1 VGETKDAKP
10 WPLWGRVLFWTV
22 FALVVAFLVVDTVR
36 GGSPDWSAAR
46 IVVAVVAVPAVALVF
61 VSLVLRGRTQGSM
74 KRLDAQLADLAD
86 AVRGEQARPPGER
99 PSGAS
104 DGSLTQTLAAVEV
117 ARTALQHGDPR
128 DAVTAPELQDVPADW
143 RADSPLGR
151 VMAECAG
158 TTRRLA
164 RQLRTLDRQRR

>member
-1 VGETKDAKP
+1 MGETKDAKP

-22 FALVVAFLVVDTVR
+22 FALVVAFLVADTVR
-36 GGSPDWSAAR
+36 GGSPDWSTVR
-46 IVVAVVAVPAVALVF
+46 VVIAVVAVPAAALIF
-61 VSLVLRGRTQGSM
+61 VSLVMRGRTQGSM

-86 AVRGEQARPPGER
+86 AVRAEQAQPAQDR

-104 DGSLTQTLAAVEV
+104 DGSLARAMGAVEA
-117 ARTALQHGDPR
+117 ARTALQQGDPR
-128 DAVTAPELQDVPADW
+128 DAVTAPELHDVPADW